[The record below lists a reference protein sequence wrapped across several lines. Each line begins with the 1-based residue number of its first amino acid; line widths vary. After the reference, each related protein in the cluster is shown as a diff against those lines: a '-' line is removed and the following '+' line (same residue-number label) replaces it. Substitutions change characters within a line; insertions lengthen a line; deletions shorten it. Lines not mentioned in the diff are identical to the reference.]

1 MRSGI
6 AASSSASAQNLSFKG
21 PGSPTSKSV
30 FSLRKSVNTAFDMAQ
45 KHVTRSMNYLQD
57 ESRHTNETCVYLN
70 RSHTIARNCHSRSI
84 LSIHHS
90 IGMWLTWDISTTV
103 IGQLRTR
110 NFQQQKGFA
119 NSRIISIFLHVSVA
133 NVWVSQ
139 RLQPQATDKHYVCI
153 YNNQSF

>member
-21 PGSPTSKSV
+21 PGSPLSKSV

-70 RSHTIARNCHSRSI
+70 RSHTIARNCHFPIYFEYTSQYWNVAHVGHINYCDWSAE
-84 LSIHHS
+84 
-90 IGMWLTWDISTTV
+90 DAEFSTT
-103 IGQLRTR
+103 
-110 NFQQQKGFA
+110 KGFCKFA
-119 NSRIISIFLHVSVA
+119 DNKHFSARFCCQCVGVSTFTA
-133 NVWVSQ
+133 SSN
-139 RLQPQATDKHYVCI
+139 R
-153 YNNQSF
+153 